1 MANLAPSTI
10 PSGSIDSMTLKTLL
24 AERRSIEK
32 KKIKRKGSSLLDR
45 FFPKVKRARRTESNT
60 NMTITDNKKKSK
72 PSLDKS
78 RRKEVKRRLNEEA
91 NKEIVPL
98 AVGTLAMMGSAL
110 SNQGKYAC
118 NVTCMYMCYDYF
130 FILKVYHLYICITSN
145 STTQITWQVI
155 G

>member
-1 MANLAPSTI
+1 MWYVSCINPI
-10 PSGSIDSMTLKTLL
+10 SMTLKTLL

-32 KKIKRKGSSLLDR
+32 KKIKRKGSLLDR
-45 FFPKVKRARRTESNT
+45 FFPKVKRARTESNT
-60 NMTITDNKKKSK
+60 NMTKVITDNKKKSK

-110 SNQGKYAC
+110 SNQG
-118 NVTCMYMCYDYF
+118 
-130 FILKVYHLYICITSN
+130 
-145 STTQITWQVI
+145 
-155 G
+155 

>member
-1 MANLAPSTI
+1 MTYAKPTPHTEALLIN
-10 PSGSIDSMTLKTLL
+10 SMTLKTLL
-24 AERRSIEK
+24 AEKRSIEK

-60 NMTITDNKKKSK
+60 NMTKVITDNKKKSK

-98 AVGTLAMMGSAL
+98 AVGTLAMMGSTL
-110 SNQGKYAC
+110 SNQG
-118 NVTCMYMCYDYF
+118 
-130 FILKVYHLYICITSN
+130 
-145 STTQITWQVI
+145 
-155 G
+155 

>member
-1 MANLAPSTI
+1 MDQSEAI
-10 PSGSIDSMTLKTLL
+10 GYRGSIDSMTLKTLL

-32 KKIKRKGSSLLDR
+32 KKIKRKGSLLDR

-60 NMTITDNKKKSK
+60 NMTKVVTDNKKKSK

-78 RRKEVKRRLNEEA
+78 RRKEVKRRLNGEA

-118 NVTCMYMCYDYF
+118 KCYMYVHV
-130 FILKVYHLYICITSN
+130 L
-145 STTQITWQVI
+145 
-155 G
+155 